1 MVDEAVEE
9 IKVGYFALSYTIFFD
24 TPVEHYS
31 PKSNENPKA
40 TPGRIAESI
49 EEAIEEAVEEVVET
63 IEEVV
68 AIPGKKLEEI
78 GISLPKYD
86 IDLTVK
92 TPAPPSKTLPPPPP
106 PVQPKSSLFPPAD
119 QKLELPSFSFPTI
132 LDEPKKT
139 APPPPMKQ
147 SPPTVVPPTPQ
158 FPAVELP
165 KIALPKVTIPELPKP
180 TVTAPPKAVVT
191 PKQPAPKEQ
200 KKDNYMFTEAALK
213 EFIQKD
219 KPTVTE
225 LDKQQEEERRAREA
239 RDAEISRAAE
249 AAIAAFKGESAA
261 PKAPVKPVTT
271 AKTVLPKE
279 TPISVPPVKGRP
291 TFSLFGLG
299 GGAPKTETSVTTTT
313 VSAPPKAKSPTLT
326 VAKTTTTTTSAAP
339 RGVPTISKWKIDP
352 SDNSIS
358 GIISGSSAF
367 KDGEP
372 VTTSAVVGQVASNTV
387 VKTKS
392 GSR

>member
-1 MVDEAVEE
+1 M
-9 IKVGYFALSYTIFFD
+9 
-24 TPVEHYS
+24 
-31 PKSNENPKA
+31 
-40 TPGRIAESI
+40 
-49 EEAIEEAVEEVVET
+49 VEEVVET
-63 IEEVV
+63 IEEVI

-92 TPAPPSKTLPPPPP
+92 TPTPPSKTLPPPPPP

-119 QKLELPSFSFPTI
+119 QKLELPSFSFTTI

-139 APPPPMKQ
+139 VPPLAKQTPPP
-147 SPPTVVPPTPQ
+147 SVPATPQ

-180 TVTAPPKAVVT
+180 TASAPPREVVT
-191 PKQPAPKEQ
+191 TKPSVPKSEK

-219 KPTVTE
+219 KPLVTE

-239 RDAEISRAAE
+239 RNAEISRAAE
-249 AAIAAFKGESAA
+249 AAIAAFKGGEATTT
-261 PKAPVKPVTT
+261 PKAPVKPVASTV
-271 AKTVLPKE
+271 KTIVPKE

-291 TFSLFGLG
+291 TISLFGLG
-299 GGAPKTETSVTTTT
+299 GGAPKTESVTTVATT
-313 VSAPPKAKSPTLT
+313 TTAPPKAKAPTLT
-326 VAKTTTTTTSAAP
+326 VAKVTTSAAP
-339 RGVPTISKWKIDP
+339 RGVPTISKWKLDP

-358 GIISGSSAF
+358 GIISGSSSF

-372 VTTSAVVGQVASNTV
+372 VTTSAVVGQVASNSV
-387 VKTKS
+387 VRTKS